1 MADKEPQP
9 RFSAAED
16 ELLIELVAGLPV
28 LYDAKLKEFKN
39 TGLKDTKWKQI
50 GKEINK
56 TGKNISFYCTSNY

>member
-16 ELLIELVAGLPV
+16 ELLIELVAGLPI

-50 GKEINK
+50 GEEINK
-56 TGKNISFYCTSNY
+56 TGKKISFIVLKN